1 MCLNYL
7 IYILYINII
16 CISFNLY
23 LIYSQ
28 NKVNNNTDEVIISST
43 RHVSVAV
50 ASTGYLL
57 EIDNS
62 LQSEE
67 EYATMVSFYIIDI
80 II

>member
-1 MCLNYL
+1 MY
-7 IYILYINII
+7 
-16 CISFNLY
+16 
-23 LIYSQ
+23 
-28 NKVNNNTDEVIISST
+28 
-43 RHVSVAV
+43 VAV

-57 EIDNS
+57 EIENS